1 MIDADD
7 GEAIREHSASH
18 EIVECRHDEALGQIA
33 AGAEDRYDGG
43 WGPPLGK
50 TLGDRRRVRGK
61 CCGRPALIARRRGRA
76 AAAQR

>member
-18 EIVECRHDEALGQIA
+18 EIVERRHDEALGQIA

-50 TLGDRRRVRGK
+50 TLGG
-61 CCGRPALIARRRGRA
+61 
-76 AAAQR
+76 